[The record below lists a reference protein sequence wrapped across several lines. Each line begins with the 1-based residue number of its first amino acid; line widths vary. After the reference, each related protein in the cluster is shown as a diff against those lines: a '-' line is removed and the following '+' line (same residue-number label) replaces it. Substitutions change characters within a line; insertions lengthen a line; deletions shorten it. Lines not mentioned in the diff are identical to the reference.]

1 MPVFKLT
8 EKIVF
13 PDPELADESGL
24 LAVGGDL
31 TPERLILAY
40 ANGIFPWYSKGEP
53 ILWWSPNPRMILLPQ
68 NIKISKSLDQTIRLN
83 KYTTTFD
90 NAFEEVIKSCKTA
103 PRPGQTGTWITAE
116 MQEAYIA
123 LHKLGFAHSV
133 ETWQNEELVGGL
145 YGVSLGK
152 AFFGE
157 SMFFK
162 SRDASKVALV
172 NLASFLQKH
181 NFKFIDA
188 QVETDHL
195 KSMGAISISRPEFLE
210 LLKEAI
216 LLPTKRGK
224 W

>member
-145 YGVSLGK
+145 YGVSLGR

-181 NFKFIDA
+181 NFKFIDS

>member
-181 NFKFIDA
+181 NFKFIDS

>member
-1 MPVFKLT
+1 
-8 EKIVF
+8 
-13 PDPELADESGL
+13 
-24 LAVGGDL
+24 
-31 TPERLILAY
+31 
-40 ANGIFPWYSKGEP
+40 
-53 ILWWSPNPRMILLPQ
+53 
-68 NIKISKSLDQTIRLN
+68 
-83 KYTTTFD
+83 
-90 NAFEEVIKSCKTA
+90 
-103 PRPGQTGTWITAE
+103 
-116 MQEAYIA
+116 
-123 LHKLGFAHSV
+123 
-133 ETWQNEELVGGL
+133 
-145 YGVSLGK
+145 
-152 AFFGE
+152 
-157 SMFFK
+157 MFFK

>member
-8 EKIVF
+8 EEIVF

-31 TPERLILAY
+31 THERLILAY

-181 NFKFIDA
+181 NFKFIDS

>member
-8 EKIVF
+8 EEIVF

-31 TPERLILAY
+31 THERLILAY

-145 YGVSLGK
+145 YGVSLGR

>member
-8 EKIVF
+8 EEIVF

-31 TPERLILAY
+31 THERLILAY

-152 AFFGE
+152 AFFWRIDVFQVTGC
-157 SMFFK
+157 FQGGFGK
-162 SRDASKVALV
+162 SCELSSK
-172 NLASFLQKH
+172 
-181 NFKFIDA
+181 
-188 QVETDHL
+188 T
-195 KSMGAISISRPEFLE
+195 
-210 LLKEAI
+210 
-216 LLPTKRGK
+216 
-224 W
+224 

>member
-31 TPERLILAY
+31 THERLILAY

-145 YGVSLGK
+145 YGVSLGR

-181 NFKFIDA
+181 NFKFIDS

>member
-8 EKIVF
+8 EEIVF

-31 TPERLILAY
+31 THERLILAY

-145 YGVSLGK
+145 YGVSLGR

-181 NFKFIDA
+181 NFKFIDS

>member
-1 MPVFKLT
+1 
-8 EKIVF
+8 
-13 PDPELADESGL
+13 
-24 LAVGGDL
+24 
-31 TPERLILAY
+31 
-40 ANGIFPWYSKGEP
+40 
-53 ILWWSPNPRMILLPQ
+53 MILLPQ

-181 NFKFIDA
+181 NFKFIDS

>member
-8 EKIVF
+8 EEIVF

-181 NFKFIDA
+181 NFKFIDS